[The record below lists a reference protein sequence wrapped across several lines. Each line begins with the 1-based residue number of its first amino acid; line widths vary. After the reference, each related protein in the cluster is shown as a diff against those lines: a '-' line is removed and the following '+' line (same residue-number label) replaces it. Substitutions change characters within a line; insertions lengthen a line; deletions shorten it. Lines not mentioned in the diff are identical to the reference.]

1 MDANAVAAGDVLKCC
16 DRLLLGADAVV
27 AVAETGHVWNSPEGG
42 WTVAE
47 AEGGITLPEG
57 WQGRV
62 EYPNGKYRLSLSAD
76 GKRLMLEHFNGTI
89 LSIR

>member
-1 MDANAVAAGDVLKCC
+1 MTYNIQSWPTKVQSAKFTE
-16 DRLLLGADAVV
+16 RLAY
-27 AVAETGHVWNSPEGG
+27 N
-42 WTVAE
+42 E

-62 EYPNGKYRLSLSAD
+62 EFPNGKYRLSLSVD

-89 LSIR
+89 FTIR